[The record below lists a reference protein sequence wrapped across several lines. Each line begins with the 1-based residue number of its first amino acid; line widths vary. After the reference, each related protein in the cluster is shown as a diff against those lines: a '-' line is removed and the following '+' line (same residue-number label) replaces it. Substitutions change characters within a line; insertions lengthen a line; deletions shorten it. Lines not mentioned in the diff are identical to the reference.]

1 MARFIQMV
9 EVEITSSSVVTAQ
22 YGTLKVGDIVR
33 TSQEFAA
40 HLVNDCN
47 AAKFREAPP
56 SDEPAEKAKKPTK
69 RK

>member
-1 MARFIQMV
+1 MARCTIMV
-9 EVEITSSSVVTAQ
+9 EVEITSGSVVTAQ
-22 YGTLKVGDIVR
+22 YGTLKAGDIVR

-40 HLVNDCN
+40 HLVNDCK

-56 SDEPAEKAKKPTK
+56 SEEPIEEAKKPAK